1 MWQKVYNSDY
11 AVTLSSLPDLKSYP
25 ISSDNTQI
33 TLDSTSKE
41 VTYGDSITLKVSV
54 TSGTPQ
60 TVTWKSSNTAVATV
74 KDGVVTA
81 KGKGT
86 AKITASLP
94 NGRSAVCTVK
104 VTAKKLPTSGY
115 SYASTAQYTGSA
127 IIPTVTVKDG
137 SKFSV
142 RTSTIV

>member
-41 VTYGDSITLKVSV
+41 VTYGDSITLKASV

-60 TVTWKSSNTAVATV
+60 TVTWKISNTAVATV

-81 KGKGT
+81 TGKGT

-94 NGRSAVCTVK
+94 IPMQALHSTQAVQLFRQSLLRTE
-104 VTAKKLPTSGY
+104 AKFY
-115 SYASTAQYTGSA
+115 
-127 IIPTVTVKDG
+127 
-137 SKFSV
+137 V

>member
-1 MWQKVYNSDY
+1 MP
-11 AVTLSSLPDLKSYP
+11 VTLSSLPDLKSYP

-41 VTYGDSITLKVSV
+41 VTYGDSITLKASV

-60 TVTWKSSNTAVATV
+60 TVTWKSSNTTVATV

-94 NGRSAVCTVK
+94 NGRSAVCTSK
-104 VTAKKLPTSGY
+104 GHHKKASNIRLFLCKHCTVHRQCNY
-115 SYASTAQYTGSA
+115 SDSHC
-127 IIPTVTVKDG
+127 
-137 SKFSV
+137 
-142 RTSTIV
+142 